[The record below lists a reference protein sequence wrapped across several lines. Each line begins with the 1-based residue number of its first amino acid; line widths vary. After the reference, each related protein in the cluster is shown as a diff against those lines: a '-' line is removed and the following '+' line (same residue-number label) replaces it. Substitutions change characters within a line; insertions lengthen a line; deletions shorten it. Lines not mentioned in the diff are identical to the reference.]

1 MIYHSVLSTK
11 ERGRVLVSIA
21 GLTGVQEW
29 VVNQQKRNF
38 LLDLFAE
45 KGMLRIREYLMGTDL
60 KMLVLVGFE
69 AQDVEDM
76 PFREYQVRK
85 H

>member
-29 VVNQQKRNF
+29 VVNQQKRNL
-38 LLDLFAE
+38 LLDLFTE
-45 KGMLRIREYLMGTDL
+45 KGMLRIDTE
-60 KMLVLVGFE
+60 
-69 AQDVEDM
+69 
-76 PFREYQVRK
+76 K
-85 H
+85 HWRISYGN